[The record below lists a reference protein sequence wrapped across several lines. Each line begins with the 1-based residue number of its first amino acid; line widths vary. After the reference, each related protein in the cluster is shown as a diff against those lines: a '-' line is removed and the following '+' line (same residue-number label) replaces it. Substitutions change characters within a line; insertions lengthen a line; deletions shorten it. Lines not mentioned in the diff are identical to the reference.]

1 MGIFDHKQKD
11 VKSPADEAKEA
22 IPELFDDEFRAE
34 LKSYGRTYFEKA
46 INDNLVVF
54 KQQLDSTMVDV
65 KNELKNHI
73 AKQLDEK
80 LTEYTEA
87 MKDAQSWTI
96 RSLNHSAQDF
106 QQEHQELSS
115 TLKKNVADQQDLLVN
130 SMKDAQ
136 DLALQSLTKSEHAFQ
151 AQYELLGDELKKTLS
166 KQEKALEGVVDTAK
180 TQSDEI
186 QDVQAKALKMLHQSV
201 KDIHD
206 KHAELQDTLE
216 ESIAEQKKL
225 FISVFEENM
234 ARVVEHYLLGALGDQ
249 FDLKAQLPG
258 IIKQMEANKQAMVDD
273 LRL

>member
-136 DLALQSLTKSEHAFQ
+136 DLALQSLSKSEHAFQ
-151 AQYELLGDELKKTLS
+151 TQYELLGDELKKTLS

-206 KHAELQDTLE
+206 KHTELQSTLE

-225 FISVFEENM
+225 FISVFEDNM

-273 LRL
+273 LKL